1 MLPAA
6 VVVKD
11 ASYFKVF
18 KLESADNAAVTGAIF
33 EHTDTYKQQLS
44 LRACYAFL
52 PSRISHNYS

>member
-33 EHTDTYKQQLS
+33 EHTDTYKRQLS
-44 LRACYAFL
+44 
-52 PSRISHNYS
+52 PSMLCFFTFQNFP